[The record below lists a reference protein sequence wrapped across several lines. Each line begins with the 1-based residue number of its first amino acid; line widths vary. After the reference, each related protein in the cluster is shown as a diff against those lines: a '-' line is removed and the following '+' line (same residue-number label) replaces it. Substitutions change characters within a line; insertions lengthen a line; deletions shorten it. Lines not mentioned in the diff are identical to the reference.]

1 MDFTIVNKRICILG
15 KTNSGKSVLLKYIV
29 NQHKTEFDKI
39 FVICPT
45 EEINGFYSDLVPQNC
60 IFSDFNEE
68 WLNKLIKKLTDI
80 RKENKEKKINVLLI
94 LDDLGS
100 DAKFI
105 TSDSFKRTCVRG
117 RHLNIS
123 MIVSCQYLTQVP
135 PICRS
140 NICYL
145 IVGQMNIQSQ
155 QLLAD
160 EFLYGSIDR
169 KEFLTMYHNATKD
182 YGFLLINCNSVKNTT
197 DLNSMYGILR
207 CPTEHIK

>member
-1 MDFTIVNKRICILG
+1 MDFSIVNKRICILG

-140 NICYL
+140 NICSL

-169 KEFLTMYHNATKD
+169 KE
-182 YGFLLINCNSVKNTT
+182 I
-197 DLNSMYGILR
+197 
-207 CPTEHIK
+207 